1 MKKSGKSSLKSKKTN
16 LFDDPLAGD
25 LSEMMIDADWK
36 LARFELTKPKTET
49 ITIRMSKDLL
59 KGIKDEAKKLGL
71 DYQKFM
77 RIMMENHIRRN
88 KAG

>member
-1 MKKSGKSSLKSKKTN
+1 
-16 LFDDPLAGD
+16 
-25 LSEMMIDADWK
+25 
-36 LARFELTKPKTET
+36 
-49 ITIRMSKDLL
+49 MSKELL
-59 KGIKDEAKKLGL
+59 KGIYDEAKKHGL